1 MSTCCSVDR
10 YDENICNILR
20 GKSLQH
26 DNNSV
31 IRELS
36 NQAAYAPLQGQ
47 ENMLEQAKKVVQ
59 WHGLKVLLLGQSYL
73 GRGFPGQESR
83 GPFYVDLFNL
93 ASLVD
98 FKAKEGGRC
107 TKYACDQ
114 AVFLFRCG
122 TELVGLGAQ
131 QGRRPRA
138 EGKGK
143 NKKKGGGKA
152 STGAG
157 YEAIGVQAV
166 GSPLEKS
173 HVPKVKA
180 MNWILS

>member
-1 MSTCCSVDR
+1 
-10 YDENICNILR
+10 
-20 GKSLQH
+20 
-26 DNNSV
+26 
-31 IRELS
+31 
-36 NQAAYAPLQGQ
+36 
-47 ENMLEQAKKVVQ
+47 MLEQAKKVVQ
-59 WHGLKVLLLGQSYL
+59 WHGRSALLPVWAKSFWQEVGLLQPLERRLKVLLLGQSYL